1 MEPTIQRRI
10 LISLGGMLLV
20 AVMAFLGLMLLA
32 WVWPLPR
39 GQGLAYAAHAVLALG
54 GGAVSAL
61 GFLIANL
68 VQPQRS
74 RKWLIIAIVVAWTI
88 SVCIWSMR

>member
-10 LISLGGMLLV
+10 LISVGGMLLV
-20 AVMAFLGLMLLA
+20 AVAAFLGLMLLA
-32 WVWPLPR
+32 WIWPLPK

-61 GFLIANL
+61 GFLVANL
-68 VQPQRS
+68 VKPQDS
-74 RKWLIIAIVVAWTI
+74 QKWLIMAIAVAWAI
-88 SVCIWSMR
+88 SVFIWSMR

>member
-10 LISLGGMLLV
+10 LISVGGMLLV
-20 AVMAFLGLMLLA
+20 AVAAFLGLMLLA
-32 WVWPLPR
+32 WVWPLPK

-54 GGAVSAL
+54 GGAISAL

-68 VQPQRS
+68 IKPESS
-74 RKWLIIAIVVAWTI
+74 RKWLLMAITIAWAI
-88 SVCIWSMR
+88 SLFIWSMR